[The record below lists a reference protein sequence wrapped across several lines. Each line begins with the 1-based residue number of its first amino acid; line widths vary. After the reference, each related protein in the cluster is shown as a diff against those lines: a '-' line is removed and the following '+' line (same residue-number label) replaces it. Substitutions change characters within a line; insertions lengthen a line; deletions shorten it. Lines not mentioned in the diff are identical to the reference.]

1 MRSTLSPPI
10 GREILP
16 DDFRTSSVTTVPV
29 KLLERSGVL
38 EHYPQE
44 VFFVAPLARG
54 IDQIEA
60 YRCAPD
66 RADGRRLC
74 LHLESAQHGLKTS
87 ACCMIYPMLA
97 GKRLVAPRYFTV
109 HGQCSRRKSGALD
122 TLARLSE
129 FRMREVV
136 YVGMPPISRRSNAAP
151 PPCSRHCSLRSTCA
165 VRSQPRATRSEAL
178 RARSVRHA
186 SDAR

>member
-60 YRCAPD
+60 
-66 RADGRRLC
+66 
-74 LHLESAQHGLKTS
+74 
-87 ACCMIYPMLA
+87 I
-97 GKRLVAPRYFTV
+97 
-109 HGQCSRRKSGALD
+109 
-122 TLARLSE
+122 
-129 FRMREVV
+129 
-136 YVGMPPISRRSNAAP
+136 
-151 PPCSRHCSLRSTCA
+151 
-165 VRSQPRATRSEAL
+165 
-178 RARSVRHA
+178 
-186 SDAR
+186 DARRTERMAVACAYTSNPPNTV